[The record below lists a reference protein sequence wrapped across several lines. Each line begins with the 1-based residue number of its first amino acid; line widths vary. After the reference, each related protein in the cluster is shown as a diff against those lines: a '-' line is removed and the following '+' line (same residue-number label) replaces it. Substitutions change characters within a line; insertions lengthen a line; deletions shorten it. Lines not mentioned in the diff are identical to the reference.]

1 MITNFINDHNDTVIY
16 TTTNEP
22 MMPAR
27 LYYKVHNEDL
37 LVRALKKL
45 KCIGFESKKHFVL
58 LYYKEAK
65 NLNLEVH
72 YQDVPEECYPVVLA
86 TGCIKQGSILHLDL
100 KSLQRA
106 VCIID
111 FLGKHIPPTIM
122 EITSFAHSNKLT
134 VIQNSQE
141 IQELLEQNFDHIFLD
156 SNIHNIN
163 HVINLNDVV
172 GKEILASSPDKAM
185 VNESLAMFMPYV
197 EEEDIANYPEFERIS
212 IHYNRQKHDNL
223 IVWLSIRAVIKELVA
238 TTHYEGNKNYS
249 SKDALNELFI
259 MLNYDL
265 NPNKN

>member
-1 MITNFINDHNDTVIY
+1 MITNGINDNSYTVIH

-22 MMPAR
+22 MMPVR

-45 KCIGFESKKHFVL
+45 KCIGFENKKNFVL

-65 NLNLEVH
+65 NLDLEVY
-72 YQDVPEECYPVVLA
+72 YQDVPEEFYPVILA

-111 FLGKHIPPTIM
+111 FLGKHIPQTIM
-122 EITSFAHSNKLT
+122 EITSFAHSNKFT
-134 VIQNSQE
+134 VIQNRQE
-141 IQELLEQNFDHIFLD
+141 IQALLDQNFDHIFLD
-156 SNIHNIN
+156 SKIHNVN
-163 HVINLNDVV
+163 HVINLNDEV
-172 GKEILASSPDKAM
+172 GTRRLSSSSDQAM
-185 VNESLAMFMPYV
+185 VNESLEMFMPYV
-197 EEEDIANYPEFERIS
+197 EEDIANYPEFERIS

-238 TTHYEGNKNYS
+238 TAHYEGNNNYS